1 MAAEKLFVPVSG
13 EDQGWKF
20 CAENNIERVK
30 CRLSGL
36 RNKWIYSGKV
46 LNLSIVDVRKNLL
59 YTYLVKNVR
68 I

>member
-1 MAAEKLFVPVSG
+1 MNRSF
-13 EDQGWKF
+13 
-20 CAENNIERVK
+20 
-30 CRLSGL
+30 GL
-36 RNKWIYSGKV
+36 HNKRIYSDKV